1 MRSFIKKISL
11 FTLVLY
17 VAGAAMFMTL
27 FKDYYLA
34 VVPLLPLFFVLIKI
48 TGYTYIEFLSKRRH
62 QRFITGY
69 MALTA
74 VRMMIYLV
82 GIIIYVFSFKAQA
95 VVFLITFMVLYLA
108 YTVFEVVVVLKFLK
122 QSKL

>member
-1 MRSFIKKISL
+1 
-11 FTLVLY
+11 
-17 VAGAAMFMTL
+17 MFMTL